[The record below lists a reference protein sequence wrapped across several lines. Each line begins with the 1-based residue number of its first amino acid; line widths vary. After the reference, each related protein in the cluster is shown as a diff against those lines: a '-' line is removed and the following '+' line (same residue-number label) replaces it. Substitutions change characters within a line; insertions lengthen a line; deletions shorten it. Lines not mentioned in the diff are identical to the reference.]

1 MNELHIQPVIDSENK
16 RAGSDFSAF
25 NVVLGLL
32 LAAIIANH
40 LLWVWHYAIPVPSG
54 DDYVIILNR
63 LIIFHDLPPDL
74 SFSEKLGFFIGFSGG
89 QHRLVFLNSVIVVLY
104 KIVGNI
110 DFHTLVLIGSSS
122 LIALLWGLWKYAG
135 SVLPISRNRIA
146 YFLPV
151 ALLILSPAY
160 FEASLWTTGVLQNLP
175 VLAFAFF
182 AIAYASQRSGFFFLV
197 ALFAALLATCT
208 AASGMAVFLACAAV
222 LVAQRRFAHAFIMV
236 LLFIAVA
243 WVYTRGFPN
252 DPSIPVTTSPSELIR
267 FFLAL
272 CGALVWGKNGA
283 IFLGVLLVAGFG
295 VLTWQGLP
303 KRNPV
308 LWGLGLFVLLS
319 MAMMS
324 LGRAGFGVE
333 AALLSRY
340 KPYSGLMLVVIY
352 LGSVIHVPSLT
363 WKKFLGFFG
372 LLISSAV
379 FVSSLIHYNA
389 AITDLGFLP
398 KLRMAYRAIEGK
410 VHVLSGFPGTD
421 FSNHVIDTA
430 ERYGMYRPPSFSELV
445 AIPVPPSKGVL
456 PSTLKQQKAGYDH
469 LIYQFIDGEKAALI
483 YGGSDKKCTLEPLRL
498 VLKSGAQTLYFEMQP
513 PDWGWL
519 NIYHDHSKHGFFGG
533 IVDKRSLPAGLYQL
547 GMTCGDAPPTF
558 WGNGYRVSKNP

>member
-1 MNELHIQPVIDSENK
+1 MNEFHVQPVIDSKNK

-40 LLWVWHYAIPVPSG
+40 LLWVWRYAVPVPAG
-54 DDYVIILNR
+54 DDYIQIVNR
-63 LIIFHDLPPDL
+63 LIIFHSLPPDL
-74 SFSEKLGFFIGFSGG
+74 SFSEKLEFFIGFSGG
-89 QHRLVFLNSVIVVLY
+89 QHRLVFLNSVIVALY

-110 DFHTLVLIGSSS
+110 DFHTLVFLGSSS

-135 SVLPISRNRIA
+135 SVVPISRNRIA

-151 ALLILSPAY
+151 ALLVLSPVY
-160 FEASLWTTGVLQNLP
+160 FEASLWATGVLQNLP

-182 AIAYASQRSGFFFLV
+182 AIAWVSQRSGFFFLV
-197 ALFAALLATCT
+197 ALLAALLATCT
-208 AASGMAVFLACAAV
+208 TASGMAVFLACAAV
-222 LVAQRRFAHAFIMV
+222 LVSQRRFAHAIIMA
-236 LLFIAVA
+236 LLFIAIA
-243 WVYTRGFPN
+243 WIYTRGFPN
-252 DPSIPVTTSPSELIR
+252 DPSIPVATSSIELIR

-272 CGALVWGKNGA
+272 CGALVWGKTGA
-283 IFLGVLLVAGFG
+283 VFFGILLVAGFG
-295 VLTWQGLP
+295 VLTWHGLP

-308 LWGLGLFVLLS
+308 LWGLGLFLLLS

-324 LGRAGFGVE
+324 IGRAGFGVE

-352 LGSVIHVPSLT
+352 LGSVIHVPSLV
-363 WKKFLGFFG
+363 WKKLFGFFG

-379 FVSSLIHYNA
+379 FVSGLIHYNA

-398 KLRMAYRAIEGK
+398 KLRMAYRGIEGK
-410 VHVLSGFPGTD
+410 IQVLFGFPGTD

-430 ERYGMYRPPSFSELV
+430 ERYGVYRPPSFSKFV
-445 AIPVPPSKGVL
+445 ANPVPSSKRVL
-456 PSTLKQQKAGYDH
+456 SSTLKQENAGYDH
-469 LIYQFIDGEKAALI
+469 LMYQFIDGEKAVLV
-483 YGGSDKKCTLEPLRL
+483 YGGSDEKCTLEPLRL
-498 VLKSGAQTLYFEMQP
+498 VLKNDVQTLYFEMQS

-533 IVDKRSLPAGLYQL
+533 IVDKRSLPVGLYQL
-547 GMTCGDAPPTF
+547 GITCGDATPTF
-558 WGNGYRVSKNP
+558 WGNVYWVSKTP